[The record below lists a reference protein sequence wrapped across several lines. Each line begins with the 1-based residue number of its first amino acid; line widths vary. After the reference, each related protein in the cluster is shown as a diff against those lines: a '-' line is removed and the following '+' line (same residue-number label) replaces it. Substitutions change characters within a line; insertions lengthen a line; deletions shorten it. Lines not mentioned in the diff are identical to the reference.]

1 MIAGNKKKF
10 ANLHELTK
18 LKYLELL
25 ICLEFCD
32 IKNLR
37 TYISD

>member
-1 MIAGNKKKF
+1 MITGNKKKF
-10 ANLHELTK
+10 ANLHEFIK

-25 ICLEFCD
+25 IRLELYD